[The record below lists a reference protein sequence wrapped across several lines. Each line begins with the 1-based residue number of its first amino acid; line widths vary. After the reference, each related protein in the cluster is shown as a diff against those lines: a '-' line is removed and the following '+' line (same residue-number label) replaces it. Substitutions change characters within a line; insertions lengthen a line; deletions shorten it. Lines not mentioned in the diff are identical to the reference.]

1 MSKIFKIVIILLV
14 VVSVSSAIFAVFA
27 VMEKEKEYM
36 KRLILEDK
44 LAAVIKDKNNIEK
57 DRNSIKK
64 EKAALELQLKE
75 MNVKVSS
82 LSGQVENMK
91 GRLKIASANWAT
103 RKKEV
108 TSLKEYLGKAREK
121 NLDISEKFK
130 VSQTNYENARNQ
142 VIMLE
147 ESKRQLEDKLADL
160 TGNPI
165 DLDKIVVRPLV
176 IDENLLKGSVIVVN
190 KDYNFIVADLGGT
203 DKLKE
208 GMLFDVTDGDELL
221 AKAEI
226 EKIYDTMSSLA
237 ILPGGEIDSIRKG
250 NSVIESR

>member
-14 VVSVSSAIFAVFA
+14 VVSISSAIFAVFA

-36 KRLILEDK
+36 KRLLLEDK
-44 LAAVIKDKNNIEK
+44 LTAVIKNKNNIEK
-57 DRNSIKK
+57 DRNTIKK
-64 EKAALELQLKE
+64 EKRALELQLKE
-75 MNVKVSS
+75 MNIKVSS

-91 GRLKIASANWAT
+91 GKLKIMSANWAI

-108 TSLKEYLGKAREK
+108 AALKEYLEKARER
-121 NLDISEKFK
+121 NPDISEKFK
-130 VSQTNYENARNQ
+130 VSQASYENVRNQ
-142 VIMLE
+142 IIKLE
-147 ESKRQLEDKLADL
+147 EEKRQLEGKLADL
-160 TGNPI
+160 KVKPVE
-165 DLDKIVVRPLV
+165 LDKIVVRP
-176 IDENLLKGSVIVVN
+176 IIINEDLLKGSVIVVN

-208 GMLFDVTDGDELL
+208 GMLFDVRDGNELL

-237 ILPGGEIDSIRKG
+237 ILPGGEISSIKKG